1 MFLHIFS
8 SQTFLDIHVRH
19 DLRISFEFQMRKT
32 QERLDCVFII
42 RCPQTA
48 DLEVM
53 SSYEIIVIN
62 YNLKPDDGNF
72 NREEKNKIIN

>member
-1 MFLHIFS
+1 
-8 SQTFLDIHVRH
+8 
-19 DLRISFEFQMRKT
+19 MRKT